1 MNRHISENSMETA
14 ADRFARRVVAR
25 LDEGSNELPYDISER
40 LRAGRMQALAK
51 RKRPAIVAHRP
62 VVVEPAV
69 LGAGHTA
76 TMGGGG
82 SWGSEGGNWW
92 RALVSAVPVAALLV
106 GLIVV
111 GVNQNEAGANEVAE
125 VDAALLTDALPP
137 EAYTD
142 PGFLQYLKTSQHKP

>member
-1 MNRHISENSMETA
+1 MNRHISENSINTA
-14 ADRFARRVVAR
+14 AIDRFGLRLVAR
-25 LDEGSNELPYDISER
+25 LNEGGQDLPYDIVER
-40 LRAGRMQALAK
+40 LRAGRMQALDK
-51 RKRPAIVAHRP
+51 RKRPLVVVHRP
-62 VVVEPAV
+62 VVAEPVV

-76 TMGGGG
+76 SLGGG
-82 SWGSEGGNWW
+82 WGSEGGNWW

-125 VDAALLTDALPP
+125 VDAALLTDDLPP

-142 PGFLQYLKTSQHKP
+142 PGFLQYLKTSEHKP